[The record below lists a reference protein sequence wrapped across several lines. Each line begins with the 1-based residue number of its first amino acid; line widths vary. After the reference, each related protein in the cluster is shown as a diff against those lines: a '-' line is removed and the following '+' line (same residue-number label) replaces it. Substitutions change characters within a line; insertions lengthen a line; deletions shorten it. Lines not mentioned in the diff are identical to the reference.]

1 MKSEKSQLIVQ
12 EQKAIREYHE
22 QLYANTFANLAE
34 MDNFLETR
42 RSPKLNQEKTDN
54 LNRLITGSE
63 IEFVIKNFIQTKVWD
78 QMASQILPKIQRSYT
93 DSSQTIQKIEE
104 EGTLSKKFYEPTSP

>member
-1 MKSEKSQLIVQ
+1 MSIEYNKKNVVLAKNLRKNATPQ
-12 EQKAIREYHE
+12 ENHLWYDFLSKYKPRFQRQKAI
-22 QLYANTFANLAE
+22 
-34 MDNFLETR
+34 
-42 RSPKLNQEKTDN
+42 DN

-63 IEFVIKNFIQTKVWD
+63 IEFVIKNFIQAKVWD

-93 DSSQTIQKIEE
+93 NSSQTIQKIEE